1 MTLHELPA
9 RVALDEDNRRQFN
22 QDMQSPDALA
32 AEMVAFANSDG
43 GAIFLG
49 VADDGSLPGLNRTD
63 VSRLNLIV
71 SNVAAQHVRSP
82 LPVQTGNM
90 ELEHGRLVADFCPSA
105 CYTYLHNTVERFI
118 HNYGALC
125 LATEPYV
132 VGASDRTYT
141 PWNSRYLLLRISQ
154 C

>member
-1 MTLHELPA
+1 MTLSELNA
-9 RVALDEDNRRQFN
+9 QVALGEDSRCQFK
-22 QDMQSPDALA
+22 QYIQSRDSMA
-32 AEMVAFANSDG
+32 AFANSDG
-43 GAIFLG
+43 GVIFLG
-49 VADDGSLPGLNRTD
+49 VADDGSRPGLNRTD

-82 LPVQTGNM
+82 LPVQTDNV
-90 ELEHGRLVADFCPSA
+90 ELEHGRLMADFCPSA
-105 CYTYLHNTVERFI
+105 CYTYLHYTVERFT
-118 HNYGALC
+118 HNYGAFC

-132 VGASDRTYT
+132 AGAGDRTYS